1 MWRGVII
8 RENNS
13 PIRLIFIAKTN
24 TMRKLF
30 PFLLI
35 LCFACNQPKKENPLT
50 KQLDEFLTG
59 QNKYFRFNGNVLVA
73 DKGEIIFQKSFGFAD
88 FDSQRM
94 LNDSSVFELASVSK
108 QFTATGIL
116 LLIDKEKL
124 SLTDSLRKFF
134 PELPYSNITIRH
146 MLTHTSGLPDYFWLM
161 IEKWDHKRIAYNKDV
176 IELLAKEKLP
186 PVFTPG
192 TRWEYSN
199 TAFVILAAII
209 EKISGQSFKD
219 YMGENIFQPLGM
231 KHTRIYNTRRSLKD
245 TIPNYAYGFNYN
257 DSLKKYMLP
266 DNDTTTQFVIYMDG
280 IQGDGI
286 VNSTTSDLL
295 KWDRA
300 VKNHTLLKEETQNEM
315 LKGQS
320 IVDTVRSYQYGY
332 GVFLE
337 KNDFGNMISHSG
349 GWPGYVTSLSRSVDD
364 DRTFIL
370 LSNNSSNSP
379 VLSVSLQHIL
389 AGKEIVM
396 PSEHKEVVMDST
408 AMDVFTGIYK
418 TPNEIR
424 LERKGAKL
432 FRVLPN
438 GSSLELKPE
447 SANKF
452 FYSDG
457 SDRQI
462 EFEMGE
468 DKKIIKAWLIAF
480 GVKTELKKMPA

>member
-1 MWRGVII
+1 M
-8 RENNS
+8 
-13 PIRLIFIAKTN
+13 K
-24 TMRKLF
+24 KLF
-30 PFLLI
+30 PFVLI
-35 LCFACNQPKKENPLT
+35 FLFACNQKERTNPIA

-59 QNKYFRFNGNVLVA
+59 QNKYYRFNGNVLVA
-73 DKGEIIFQKSFGFAD
+73 DKGKIVFQKSYGYAD

-94 LNDSSVFELASVSK
+94 LNDSSLGSVSK

-116 LLIDKEKL
+116 LLIDKGKL

-134 PELPYSNITIRH
+134 PELPYSNITIHH

-161 IEKWDHKRIAYNKDV
+161 IEKWDKTKIAFNNDM
-176 IELLAKEKLP
+176 ISFLAKEKLP
-186 PVFTPG
+186 AVFEPG
-192 TRWEYSN
+192 KKWEYSN
-199 TAFVILAAII
+199 TAFVILASII

-219 YMGENIFQPLGM
+219 YMKENIFQPLGM

-245 TIPNYAYGFNYN
+245 TIPNYAYGFNYD
-257 DSLKKYMLP
+257 DSLKKYVLP
-266 DNDTTTQFVIYMDG
+266 DNDTNTRFVIYMDG

-286 VNSTTSDLL
+286 VNSTTGDLL

-320 IVDTVRSYQYGY
+320 IVDTARNNQYGY
-332 GVFLE
+332 GVFIE

-349 GWPGYVTSLSRSVDD
+349 GWPGYITSLSRSVDD

-379 VLSVSLQHIL
+379 VLSASLQHIL

-396 PSEHKEVVMDST
+396 PSEHKETMMDST
-408 AMDVFTGIYK
+408 AMDVFTGTYK
-418 TPNEIR
+418 TPNEIK
-424 LERKGAKL
+424 LERRGTKL

-438 GSSLELKPE
+438 GAATELKPE
-447 SANKF
+447 SATKF
-452 FYSDG
+452 FYGDG

-462 EFEMGE
+462 EFETGA
-468 DKKIIKAWLIAF
+468 DKKVTKAWLISF
-480 GVKTELKKMPA
+480 GVKTELKKL